1 MKRTIR
7 LTESELISVIKK
19 VISEQNII
27 KEDTSIEQSIDSVDP
42 RDPKIEKLIADWV
55 MTFGS
60 VEELEYYIK
69 QNAREGQTPL
79 FLQKIM
85 SFLEKTPEE
94 KRRKQI
100 NQATRSY
107 NLQQASDSPVGKVAK
122 TIGSLTFDALWLML
136 ANKIRKGLQ
145 NKKEQ

>member
-1 MKRTIR
+1 
-7 LTESELISVIKK
+7 
-19 VISEQNII
+19 
-27 KEDTSIEQSIDSVDP
+27 
-42 RDPKIEKLIADWV
+42 
-55 MTFGS
+55 
-60 VEELEYYIK
+60 
-69 QNAREGQTPL
+69 
-79 FLQKIM
+79 M

>member
-122 TIGSLTFDALWLML
+122 TIGALTFDALWLML